1 MPFSPKGNPE
11 AMANVTLTI
20 GGREFMLA
28 CADGEEAHVTRL
40 AQMIDEKLVQ
50 AGVVGQT
57 EPRML
62 LFASLMLA
70 DELHELRQRPAVAPA
85 APPPAPEPEIPRVLV
100 EELARIAD
108 HVENLADLLEQRT
121 PNA

>member
-1 MPFSPKGNPE
+1 
-11 AMANVTLTI
+11 MANVTLTI

-40 AQMIDEKLVQ
+40 AQMIDEKLAQ

-70 DELHELRQRPAVAPA
+70 DELHELRQRPAATAPA
-85 APPPAPEPEIPRVLV
+85 PAPEPEIPEVLV
-100 EELARIAD
+100 EELVRIAD
-108 HVENLADLLEQRT
+108 HVENLADLLEQRA

>member
-1 MPFSPKGNPE
+1 
-11 AMANVTLTI
+11 MANITLTI

-28 CADGEEAHVTRL
+28 CADGEEPHVTAL
-40 AQMIDEKLVQ
+40 ARMIDEKLAQ

-70 DELHELRQRPAVAPA
+70 DELHELRRRA
-85 APPPAPEPEIPRVLV
+85 APPVPAPAPAPAEPVPAIPEVLV
-100 EELARIAD
+100 HELSRIAEL
-108 HVENLADLLEQRT
+108 VENLADLLEQ
-121 PNA
+121 NASND

>member
-1 MPFSPKGNPE
+1 
-11 AMANVTLTI
+11 MANISLMI

-28 CADGEEAHVTRL
+28 CADGEEAHLTRL
-40 AQMIDEKLVQ
+40 AEMIDEKLAQ
-50 AGVVGQT
+50 AGAVGQT

-70 DELHELRQRPAVAPA
+70 DELHELRQRAQQPA
-85 APPPAPEPEIPRVLV
+85 AAPVATPPPAPAPVPEIPEVLV

-108 HVENLADLLEQRT
+108 HVEKLADLLEQSAS
-121 PNA
+121 NA

>member
-1 MPFSPKGNPE
+1 
-11 AMANVTLTI
+11 MANISLMI

-28 CADGEEAHVTRL
+28 CADGEEAHLTRL
-40 AQMIDEKLVQ
+40 AEMIDEKLAQ
-50 AGVVGQT
+50 AGAVGQT

-70 DELHELRQRPAVAPA
+70 DELHELRQRAQQPAVAPA
-85 APPPAPEPEIPRVLV
+85 PTPPPAPAPVPEIPEVLV

-108 HVENLADLLEQRT
+108 HVEKLADLLEQSA

>member
-1 MPFSPKGNPE
+1 
-11 AMANVTLTI
+11 MANITLTI

-28 CADGEEAHVTRL
+28 CADGEEAHLTGL
-40 AQMIDEKLVQ
+40 AGMIDEKLAQ

-70 DELHELRQRPAVAPA
+70 DELHELRQRA
-85 APPPAPEPEIPRVLV
+85 ALPEPAPEPVPAPAATPGEPVIPTVLV
-100 EELARIAD
+100 DELVRIAD
-108 HVENLADLLEQRT
+108 HVENLADLLEQRA

>member
-1 MPFSPKGNPE
+1 
-11 AMANVTLTI
+11 MANVTLTI

-28 CADGEEAHVTRL
+28 CADGEEAHVTQL
-40 AQMIDEKLVQ
+40 AQMIDEKLAQ

-70 DELHELRQRPAVAPA
+70 DELHELRQRESQPVPA
-85 APPPAPEPEIPRVLV
+85 PPAPAPARAEPVEVIPPVLV
-100 EELARIAD
+100 EVLARIAD
-108 HVENLADLLEQRT
+108 HVENLADLLEQPA

>member
-1 MPFSPKGNPE
+1 
-11 AMANVTLTI
+11 MANISLMI

-28 CADGEEAHVTRL
+28 CADGEEAHLTRL
-40 AQMIDEKLVQ
+40 AEMIDEKLAQ
-50 AGVVGQT
+50 AGAVGQT

-70 DELHELRQRPAVAPA
+70 DELHELRQRAQQPA
-85 APPPAPEPEIPRVLV
+85 AAPVATPPPAPVPEIPEVLV

-108 HVENLADLLEQRT
+108 HVEKLADLLEQSA

>member
-1 MPFSPKGNPE
+1 
-11 AMANVTLTI
+11 MANITLTI

-28 CADGEEAHVTRL
+28 CADGEEAHVTKL
-40 AQMIDEKLVQ
+40 AAMIDEKLGH

-70 DELHELRQRPAVAPA
+70 DELHELRQRPPVQAP
-85 APPPAPEPEIPRVLV
+85 PPPAPAEPAFPPAFV
-100 EELARIAD
+100 EKLAKIAD
-108 HVENLADLLEQRT
+108 HVENLAQRLEDGS

>member
-1 MPFSPKGNPE
+1 
-11 AMANVTLTI
+11 MANITLTI

-28 CADGEEAHVTRL
+28 CADGEEPHVTAL
-40 AQMIDEKLVQ
+40 ARMIDEKLAQ

-70 DELHELRQRPAVAPA
+70 DELHELRRRPPQAVTP
-85 APPPAPEPEIPRVLV
+85 PLPPSPSPPAPEIPAVLV

-108 HVENLADLLEQRT
+108 HVENLADLLEQKA

>member
-1 MPFSPKGNPE
+1 
-11 AMANVTLTI
+11 MANISLMI

-28 CADGEEAHVTRL
+28 CADGEEAHLTRL
-40 AQMIDEKLVQ
+40 AEMIDEKLAQ
-50 AGVVGQT
+50 AGAVGQT

-70 DELHELRQRPAVAPA
+70 DELHELRQRAQQPTAAAAPA
-85 APPPAPEPEIPRVLV
+85 PTPPPAPAPVPEIPEVLV

-108 HVENLADLLEQRT
+108 HVEKLADLLEQSAS
-121 PNA
+121 NA

>member
-1 MPFSPKGNPE
+1 
-11 AMANVTLTI
+11 MANVTLTI

-28 CADGEEAHVTRL
+28 CADGEEAHITRL
-40 AQMIDEKLVQ
+40 AQMIDEKLAQ

-70 DELHELRQRPAVAPA
+70 DELHELRQRPAIAAPA
-85 APPPAPEPEIPRVLV
+85 PAPEPEIPEVLV
-100 EELARIAD
+100 EELVRIAD
-108 HVENLADLLEQRT
+108 HVENLADLLEQRA

>member
-1 MPFSPKGNPE
+1 
-11 AMANVTLTI
+11 MANITLTI

-40 AQMIDEKLVQ
+40 AQMIDEKLAQ

-70 DELHELRQRPAVAPA
+70 DELDEARRRAAAPA
-85 APPPAPEPEIPRVLV
+85 PVPVPAELVPTIPTVLV
-100 EELARIAD
+100 EELSRIAE
-108 HVENLADLLEQRT
+108 HVENLADLLEQDAS
-121 PNA
+121 NA

>member
-1 MPFSPKGNPE
+1 
-11 AMANVTLTI
+11 MANVTLTI
-20 GGREFMLA
+20 GGRDFMLA

-40 AQMIDEKLVQ
+40 AQMIDEKLTQ

-70 DELHELRQRPAVAPA
+70 DELHELRQRETQTVAPSQV
-85 APPPAPEPEIPRVLV
+85 PAPVPAGPVEIIPAVLV
-100 EELARIAD
+100 EELVRIAE
-108 HVENLADLLEQRT
+108 HVENLADLLEQ
-121 PNA
+121 PASNA

>member
-1 MPFSPKGNPE
+1 
-11 AMANVTLTI
+11 MANVTLTI

-40 AQMIDEKLVQ
+40 AQMIDEKLAQ

-70 DELHELRQRPAVAPA
+70 DELHELRQRPVAAPP
-85 APPPAPEPEIPRVLV
+85 PPPAPEPEIPEVLV
-100 EELARIAD
+100 EELVRIAD
-108 HVENLADLLEQRT
+108 HVENLADLLEQRV

>member
-1 MPFSPKGNPE
+1 
-11 AMANVTLTI
+11 MANITLTI

-28 CADGEEAHVTRL
+28 CADGEEPHVTAL
-40 AQMIDEKLVQ
+40 ARMIDEKLAQ

-70 DELHELRQRPAVAPA
+70 DELHELRRRPPQAVTP
-85 APPPAPEPEIPRVLV
+85 PTPSPSPPAPEIPAVLV

-108 HVENLADLLEQRT
+108 HVENLADLLEQKA

>member
-1 MPFSPKGNPE
+1 
-11 AMANVTLTI
+11 MANVTLTI
-20 GGREFMLA
+20 GGRDFMLA

-40 AQMIDEKLVQ
+40 AQMIDEKLAQ

-70 DELHELRQRPAVAPA
+70 DELHELRQRESQLDLPRQ
-85 APPPAPEPEIPRVLV
+85 APPPVPADPAEIIPTVLV
-100 EELARIAD
+100 EELVRIAD
-108 HVENLADLLEQRT
+108 HVENLADLLEQ
-121 PNA
+121 PASNA

>member
-1 MPFSPKGNPE
+1 
-11 AMANVTLTI
+11 MANVTLTI

-40 AQMIDEKLVQ
+40 AQMIDEKLAQ

-70 DELHELRQRPAVAPA
+70 DELHELRQRPAATAPV
-85 APPPAPEPEIPRVLV
+85 PAPEPEIPEVLV
-100 EELARIAD
+100 EELVRIAD
-108 HVENLADLLEQRT
+108 HVENLADLLEQRA

>member
-1 MPFSPKGNPE
+1 
-11 AMANVTLTI
+11 MANVTLTI

-28 CADGEEAHVTRL
+28 CADGEEAHITRL
-40 AQMIDEKLVQ
+40 AQMIDEKLAQ

-70 DELHELRQRPAVAPA
+70 DELHELRQRPTVAPP
-85 APPPAPEPEIPRVLV
+85 PPPAPEPEIPEVLV
-100 EELARIAD
+100 EELVRIAD
-108 HVENLADLLEQRT
+108 HVENLADLLEQRA